1 MKKIVLSLML
11 AAPLTA
17 SYSLGQEKV
26 TSVKAV
32 SVVGTAVQKDLQ
44 DLYLALKKSTEDKD
58 SKAVKE
64 IMTGLQAYNVK
75 LNDLTYA
82 ARENNQFT
90 KKKWQALD
98 ESLNVIERLASINVS
113 ALDRGSRNS
122 INTWMKTAKS
132 FGAESEKYAVLS
144 TSQSAATNSILV
156 AGVVNGNT
164 NLVVEDRSLGLDTP
178 EDRVEFVEWLT
189 RVRADE
195 NRVLARGG
203 FTTPGGTTNRFPA
216 AYVYSNG
223 SPGNTTSL
231 GRRDTLTPIFNNGR
245 TQTRRRVSPPV
256 QIRIGR

>member
-1 MKKIVLSLML
+1 MML

-17 SYSLGQEKV
+17 SYSLGQEKL
-26 TSVKAV
+26 TSDKEV
-32 SVVGTAVQKDLQ
+32 SVVGSKIQKELQ
-44 DLYLALKKSTEDKD
+44 NLFLALRRSTEKKD
-58 SKAVKE
+58 SKALQE
-64 IMTGLQAYNVK
+64 IMISLQTYNTK
-75 LNDLTYA
+75 LHDLTYEV
-82 ARENNQFT
+82 REKNYFT
-90 KKKWQALD
+90 KKKWEALNK
-98 ESLNVIERLASINVS
+98 SLGNIERLASINVT
-113 ALDRGSRNS
+113 ALDAGSRNS

-132 FGAESEKYAVLS
+132 FGVESEKYAVLS
-144 TSQSAATNSILV
+144 TNQSISTNSILV

-164 NLVVEDRSLGLDTP
+164 NLVVEDRSLGLNTP